1 MSGSSTL
8 IMVKMTLVQKYLTN
22 HNQSIS
28 YSILL
33 LVAGTYML
41 PHKSFKIPFYRLS
54 VFDFT
59 IIIWETLTLR
69 INFAITIVTVIN
81 GTEIESCGGQS
92 GGRDSSSY

>member
-1 MSGSSTL
+1 
-8 IMVKMTLVQKYLTN
+8 
-22 HNQSIS
+22 
-28 YSILL
+28 
-33 LVAGTYML
+33 ML

-81 GTEIESCGGQS
+81 GTEIESCGGKS